1 MVLTILT
8 LVDLEQQISPQQ
20 SFCWCP
26 PRRVGLRLP
35 LHWLLAEET
44 SFSDECF
51 DQSLPLLSLF

>member
-1 MVLTILT
+1 MFLTILI
-8 LVDLEQQISPQQ
+8 LVVLRRLGQQISPQQ

-35 LHWLLAEET
+35 LHLLLAEET

-51 DQSLPLLSLF
+51 DQSLPLL